1 MKKAKKAKPAKRK
14 QSQNAMPQ
22 TDSAPNDASRREF
35 LRKARHYA
43 VGIVIA
49 GSTGLFVTQY
59 VRSAIHEHDLTR
71 LNNGRPTVVQ
81 IHDPQCPICQ
91 ALQREARKALKHI
104 GDDQLD
110 FLIAN
115 IRSSEGRAFANR
127 YGVPHVTLLLFDA
140 EGNLKSVL
148 QGRREANEL
157 RSEFEALVSG

>member
-1 MKKAKKAKPAKRK
+1 MKKSKKAKPAKRK
-14 QSQNAMPQ
+14 QSHNAKPQ
-22 TDSAPNDASRREF
+22 TDEAPADASRREF
-35 LRKARHYA
+35 LRKARNYA
-43 VGIVIA
+43 AGIAIA
-49 GSTGLFVTQY
+49 GSAGLFVTQY

-104 GDDQLD
+104 DDDRLD

-115 IRSSEGRAFANR
+115 IRSAEGRAFANR

-148 QGRREANEL
+148 QGKREASEL
-157 RSEFEALVSG
+157 RTEFEILISG